1 MTPSLNRTEVEPAGL
16 RALAP
21 LLALLRERHGDAVVA
36 ILLYGSC
43 LRSGDF
49 HDGLV
54 DLYVIVAG
62 YRHSGQSA
70 GRTLGNWLLPPNV
83 YYAEVSD
90 GDRSLRSKYAL
101 ISRADFQR
109 GLSARSFES
118 YFWGRFCQPVALVY
132 AREQECPG
140 NGAPKYGDL
149 LRADQELAATTLLSR
164 ALPLLPP
171 TGLLSELWQQ
181 SLALSYGTELRAE
194 QGGRPRELAIWGE
207 SFYRDLSQR
216 IAARL
221 PHGFRLVERAD
232 GLGYAA
238 TIPSGA
244 RLRARIAWRLRALHG
259 KVHSLL
265 RLTKALFTF
274 AGGLDYLAWKLARH
288 SGQPVLIPDKVR
300 RHPLVYGWAFFWRLH
315 RRGLFK

>member
-1 MTPSLNRTEVEPAGL
+1 VTSPVVDVTQVEPAGQQ
-16 RALAP
+16 ALAP
-21 LLALLRERHGDAVVA
+21 LLAVLRERHGDAVIA

-70 GRTLGNWLLPPNV
+70 GRILANWLLPPNV
-83 YYAEVSD
+83 YYAEVTD
-90 GDRSLRSKYAL
+90 EGRTLRCKYAL
-101 ISRADFQR
+101 VSRADFQR
-109 GLSARSFES
+109 GLSPRSFES
-118 YFWGRFCQPVALVY
+118 YFWGRFCQPVALVH
-132 AREQECPG
+132 AREPDIRS
-140 NGAPKYGDL
+140 GAPDYSDV
-149 LRADQELAATTLLSR
+149 LREDQELAATTLLSR

-171 TGLLSELWQQ
+171 AGLVSDLWQQ

-194 QGGRPRELAIWGE
+194 QGGRTRELAIWGE
-207 SFYRDLSQR
+207 SFYRDLTQR

-221 PHGFRLVERAD
+221 PYGFHLVENA
-232 GLGYAA
+232 GGPGYVA
-238 TIPSGA
+238 TIRPGA
-244 RLRARIAWRLRALHG
+244 RLRARIAWYLRGVHG
-259 KVHSLL
+259 KVRSLL

-274 AGGLDYLAWKLARH
+274 AGGLDYLAWKLERH
-288 SGQPVLIPDKVR
+288 SGQAVLIPDKVR

>member
-1 MTPSLNRTEVEPAGL
+1 MTPSVNLMQVEPAGQ

-21 LLALLRERHGDAVVA
+21 LLALLRERHGDAVIA
-36 ILLYGSC
+36 IILYGSC

-49 HDGLV
+49 HEGLV

-70 GRTLGNWLLPPNV
+70 GRILGNWLLPPNV
-83 YYAEVSD
+83 YYAEVTEQ
-90 GDRSLRSKYAL
+90 GRTLRSKYAL
-101 ISRADFQR
+101 VSHADFQR
-109 GLSARSFES
+109 GLSQRSFES

-132 AREQECPG
+132 ARA
-140 NGAPKYGDL
+140 NDNLTGAPDYSEL
-149 LRADQELAATTLLSR
+149 LSADQELAATTLLSR

-171 TGLLSELWQQ
+171 TGLISELWQQ

-194 QGGRPRELAIWGE
+194 QGGRTRELALWGE
-207 SFYRDLSQR
+207 SFYRDLTQR

-221 PHGFRLVERAD
+221 PHGFRLVESAT
-232 GLGYAA
+232 GLGYAV
-238 TIPSGA
+238 TVPPGA
-244 RLRARIAWRLRALHG
+244 RLCARIAWRLRALHG
-259 KVHSLL
+259 KMRSLL

-288 SGQPVLIPDKVR
+288 SGQQVLIPDKVR
-300 RHPLVYGWAFFWRLH
+300 RHPLVYGWTFFWRLH

>member
-1 MTPSLNRTEVEPAGL
+1 MPPVNLMQVEPAGQ

-36 ILLYGSC
+36 IILYGSC
-43 LRSGDF
+43 LRSSDF

-54 DLYVIVAG
+54 DLYVIVAD

-70 GRTLGNWLLPPNV
+70 WRILGNWLLPPNV
-83 YYAEVSD
+83 YYAEVTEE
-90 GDRSLRSKYAL
+90 GRTLRCKYAL
-101 ISRADFQR
+101 VSRADFQH
-109 GLSARSFES
+109 GLSPRSFES

-132 AREQECPG
+132 AREQRTRS
-140 NGAPKYGDL
+140 GAPDYRDL
-149 LRADQELAATTLLSR
+149 LGADQELAATTLLSR
-164 ALPLLPP
+164 ALPLLPSA
-171 TGLLSELWQQ
+171 GLVSDLWRQ

-194 QGGRPRELAIWGE
+194 RGGRTRELAVWGE
-207 SFYRDLSQR
+207 SFYRDLTQR

-221 PHGFRLVERAD
+221 PHGFRLVENAT
-232 GLGYAA
+232 GLGYAV
-238 TIPSGA
+238 TVPPGA
-244 RLRARIAWRLRALHG
+244 RLGARIAWRLRALHG
-259 KVHSLL
+259 KMRSVL

-300 RHPLVYGWAFFWRLH
+300 RHPLVYGWVFFWRLH

>member
-1 MTPSLNRTEVEPAGL
+1 MTPPVNLMQLEPAGQ

-21 LLALLRERHGDAVVA
+21 LLALLRERHGDAVMA
-36 ILLYGSC
+36 IILYGSC

-49 HDGLV
+49 HEGLV
-54 DLYVIVAG
+54 DLYVIVAD

-70 GRTLGNWLLPPNV
+70 GRILGNWLLPPNV

-90 GDRSLRSKYAL
+90 GDRTLRSKYAL
-101 ISRADFQR
+101 VSRADFLH
-109 GLSARSFES
+109 GLSPRSFES

-132 AREQECPG
+132 ARG
-140 NGAPKYGDL
+140 NDNLTGAPDYSEL
-149 LRADQELAATTLLSR
+149 LSADQELAATTLLSR

-171 TGLLSELWQQ
+171 AGLISELWQQ

-194 QGGRPRELAIWGE
+194 QGGRTRELALWGE
-207 SFYRDLSQR
+207 SFYRDLTRR

-221 PHGFRLVERAD
+221 PHGFRLVESAT

-238 TIPSGA
+238 RVPPGA
-244 RLRARIAWRLRALHG
+244 RLRARIGWRLRALHG
-259 KVHSLL
+259 KMRSLL

-288 SGQPVLIPDKVR
+288 SGQQVLIPDKVR

>member
-1 MTPSLNRTEVEPAGL
+1 MTSLVNLTQVEPAGQQ
-16 RALAP
+16 ALAP
-21 LLALLRERHGDAVVA
+21 LLAVLRERHGDAVVA
-36 ILLYGSC
+36 IILYGSC

-54 DLYVIVAG
+54 DLYMIVAD

-70 GRTLGNWLLPPNV
+70 GRILGNWLLPPNV
-83 YYAEVSD
+83 YYAEVTEQ
-90 GDRSLRSKYAL
+90 GRTLRCKYAL
-101 ISRADFQR
+101 VSRADFQR
-109 GLSARSFES
+109 GLSPCSFES

-132 AREQECPG
+132 ARERDTRS
-140 NGAPKYGDL
+140 GAPGYSDL

-171 TGLLSELWQQ
+171 TGLVSDLWQRG
-181 SLALSYGTELRAE
+181 LALSYGTELRAE
-194 QGGRPRELAIWGE
+194 QGGRTRELAAWGE
-207 SFYRDLSQR
+207 PFYCDLTQR

-221 PHGFRLVERAD
+221 PHGFHLVENAT

-238 TIPSGA
+238 TIPPGA
-244 RLRARIAWRLRALHG
+244 RLRAAIAWRLRALHG
-259 KVHSLL
+259 KMRSLL
-265 RLTKALFTF
+265 RLAKALFTF
-274 AGGLDYLAWKLARH
+274 AGGLDYLAWKLERH